1 MLKRLLVLAIAMGF
15 FVTAFLVYFH
25 VSDAQ
30 IDHDFRLERDK
41 FHVQGLDLTTAT
53 PPAHE
58 PPTTTPIAAPD
69 ATLSTP
75 APATQTDTP
84 TGAPS
89 DSSPVISPL
98 PPTSSTPGA
107 TPDQSTPPATNGSP
121 STLIYPGLRQLPF
134 VMMASYSSKGLSI
147 QMPTDT
153 TVSPAVP
160 ATSAPPV
167 APAAPETNAVAPAP
181 VPVASPTPMAAPRAG
196 TVAASVIVLGYHQ
209 FSPPG
214 VRSKNI
220 YNMPQDVF
228 DAEMKY
234 LKDNNYH
241 VVSLADVV
249 RFAKG
254 EILLPPDSVAV
265 TIDDGYKSSI
275 VYAGPV
281 LKKYG
286 FPWTYFVYPA
296 FITVHEGKGAA
307 SWSDL
312 TELQNEG
319 VDIECHSMTHPFLS
333 KHRQAWKGPMH
344 MLTPEEYDAFLT
356 NETVTAKA
364 ELEEHLHKTVQFF
377 AYPFGDHDKAVEAKV
392 VSAGFKAIFTVAG
405 NPIHPGTNL
414 YSMGRYVITTPVERE
429 FVAYLHEGALG
440 LADLNPANGAIVTD
454 PRPIVSAVLGYAGTI
469 NPASIVAEVRDMGE
483 VRHDFDPKT
492 STIRLYLPRDLID
505 SVVVVD
511 VRAKD
516 ATTGQT
522 MVASWRFNYQP
533 TAPGAAHAPIG
544 APTATN
550 RAGVAPAVPERV
562 VNEGESNVAPEPAPA
577 TNTAPV
583 PVRAAPVPAS
593 NAAPGAPTAP

>member
-1 MLKRLLVLAIAMGF
+1 MLKRLLVLAVAMGL

-25 VSDAQ
+25 VTDAR
-30 IDHDFRLERDK
+30 IDHDFSLERQK
-41 FHVQGLDLTTAT
+41 FHVEGLDLTTTT

-58 PPTTTPIAAPD
+58 PPTTQPIAAPD
-69 ATLSTP
+69 ASISNP
-75 APATQTDTP
+75 APATPADTP
-84 TGAPS
+84 AVAPG

-98 PPTSSTPGA
+98 PPASSTPGA
-107 TPDQSTPPATNGSP
+107 TPDQSTPPATNASP
-121 STLIYPGLRQLPF
+121 STLIYPGLRQLPLAL
-134 VMMASYSSKGLSI
+134 MASYTSKGLSI

-153 TVSPAVP
+153 TAAPAVP

-167 APAAPETNAVAPAP
+167 APAATETNAVAP
-181 VPVASPTPMAAPRAG
+181 VPVETPVVQESKPPRAG
-196 TVAASVIVLGYHQ
+196 AIAASVIVLGYHQ

-214 VRSKNI
+214 VRSKNM

-241 VVSLADVV
+241 VVPLSDVV

-254 EILLPPDSVAV
+254 EITLPPNSVAV

-286 FPWTYFVYPA
+286 FPWTFFIYPA
-296 FITVHEGKGAA
+296 FITVHESKGAA

-312 TELQNEG
+312 SELQSEG
-319 VDIECHSMTHPFLS
+319 VDIECHSMTHPFLA
-333 KHRQAWKGPMH
+333 KHRQVWKGPMH
-344 MLTPEEYDAFLT
+344 SLTPEEYDAFLT
-356 NETVTAKA
+356 NETATAKA
-364 ELEEHLHKTVQFF
+364 VLEEHLHKPVQFF

-392 VSAGFKAIFTVAG
+392 VSAGFTGIFTVAG

-429 FVAYLHEGALG
+429 FAAYLHEGALG
-440 LADLNPANGAIVTD
+440 LADLSPANGAVVTD
-454 PRPIVSAVLGYAGTI
+454 SRPIISAVLGYAGTI

-492 STIRLYLPRDLID
+492 SVIRLYLPRDLID
-505 SVVVVD
+505 SVVIVD

-516 ATTGQT
+516 AATGQT

-533 TAPGAAHAPIG
+533 TAPGVAHAPIG
-544 APTATN
+544 AATTN
-550 RAGVAPAVPERV
+550 RPSVAPAVP
-562 VNEGESNVAPEPAPA
+562 ATA
-577 TNTAPV
+577 TNAV
-583 PVRAAPVPAS
+583 ES
-593 NAAPGAPTAP
+593 NAAPAPASTSNAAPIPVQAAPTIESNAAPRAPTTP